1 MPSPSSAAADTVQ
14 PSGTDGSTP
23 TATVVGSVDVEKVAS
38 KEKDLEGGAAPV
50 EPSTAPP
57 PGPPPFPNG
66 GKRAYLTTLGGV
78 LVLFT
83 TFGLSNSWAAFQAE
97 LSNHQLN
104 EYTASSISWIG
115 SVQLWALFVC
125 GLPSGSLFDRGYFQY
140 QLAIGSALWIFGM
153 FMLSL
158 SKEYYQ
164 FFLSYAICLGIALG
178 LLFAPTLSCV
188 GSYFST
194 RRTVMMGCVAAG
206 ASAGAVVYPIQLN
219 HLFRSQGFAPAVR
232 SVAYIH
238 VGFLLFANLLMRPR
252 NDIPPRKPPPA
263 LPLIGSFLKEPRT
276 WFVCLGCAFVMLG
289 MFIPIFYVQVFVQIH
304 GANEVVVTYALA
316 ILNAAACVARLT
328 VGLLADRFGNLTVG
342 LGVTTLIGGMIFAML
357 GATSTGGAV
366 AFCIVYGAASGAWVT
381 IMAPS
386 LISLANSVREFG
398 TRGGLG
404 MLFVS
409 FSALIGTPI
418 AGAILRATPSSD
430 GKPSNYT
437 GVCAFGGCSVLLGTA
452 CLTVA
457 RRLQVKRKGT
467 WRV

>member
-23 TATVVGSVDVEKVAS
+23 TATVVGSIDVEKHAS
-38 KEKDLEGGAAPV
+38 EEKDLEGGAAPV
-50 EPSTAPP
+50 EPATAPP

-104 EYTASSISWIG
+104 DYTASSISWIG

-140 QLAIGSALWIFGM
+140 QLAVGSVLWIFGM

-164 FFLSYAICLGIALG
+164 FFLSYAICL
-178 LLFAPTLSCV
+178 
-188 GSYFST
+188 
-194 RRTVMMGCVAAG
+194 
-206 ASAGAVVYPIQLN
+206 GAVVYPIQLN

-289 MFIPIFYVQVFVQIH
+289 MFIPIFYVQVFVQTH
-304 GANEVVVTYALA
+304 GADEVVVTYA
-316 ILNAAACVARLT
+316 VFPLT
-328 VGLLADRFGNLTVG
+328 LGGKASTTHSRQQTASELGLLADRFGNLTVG

-430 GKPSNYT
+430 DKPSNYT
-437 GVCAFGGCSVLLGTA
+437 GV
-452 CLTVA
+452 
-457 RRLQVKRKGT
+457 RRKGT